1 MCVRAQSYLTLCDP
15 MDCSPPGCSI
25 HGIVQARILEPVAI
39 FSSRGSSQPRDK
51 SPHLLHW
58 QKDSLPVSHLGSPE
72 IKHTIMEMK
81 NVFNVLVSRLDMVK
95 ESVSLKKCLTS
106 VPCLNL
112 VLMLA
117 LQTVLFW
124 LFVF

>member
-25 HGIVQARILEPVAI
+25 HGIVQTRILEPVAI
-39 FSSRGSSQPRDK
+39 FSSRGSSQPRDQ
-51 SPHLLHW
+51 SPRLLHW